1 LGGILFN
8 PEDIGCVF
16 LFFRIWI
23 EVMDVPITGFDLKG
37 RLALI
42 TGGGRGLGL
51 RMARALA
58 TYGANVVL
66 TSRDADSARAA
77 AQEIADS
84 CGVQAIGFGMDVTKP
99 ESLEAVRAAVHDAL
113 GAPDILVNNA
123 GGTPDRNARHLFQR
137 KPEDIRALL
146 DVNLYGTLLA
156 TRAFAPA
163 MADKGYGKVINVASI
178 AGMIGRDRRLY
189 DSTGLLP
196 QPVDYAAAKAGVLG
210 FTVDCAGLLAPS
222 GVRVNAISPGGFER
236 TNMPT
241 AFRDAYADR
250 TALGRMGDVAASDLD
265 GAVVYLASAASD
277 YVTGINLVVD
287 GGFHF
292 WK

>member
-1 LGGILFN
+1 MN
-8 PEDIGCVF
+8 
-16 LFFRIWI
+16 
-23 EVMDVPITGFDLKG
+23 VPISGFDLQG
-37 RLALI
+37 RVALI

-58 TYGANVVL
+58 SYGADVIL
-66 TSRDADSARAA
+66 TSRDGVSADAA
-77 AQEIADS
+77 ALEIAES
-84 CGVQAIGFGMDVTKP
+84 CGVKAQGFAMDVTSP
-99 ESLEAVRAAVHDAL
+99 DSLETVRTAIHKSL

-123 GGTPDRNARHLFQR
+123 GGTPDRNPRHLFER
-137 KPEDIRALL
+137 DPEDIRALL

-163 MADKGYGKVINVASI
+163 MAERGYGKVINVASI
-178 AGMIGRDRRLY
+178 AGMLGRDRRVY
-189 DSTGLLP
+189 ESTGLLA
-196 QPVDYAAAKAGVLG
+196 QPVDYAAAKAGVIG
-210 FTVDCAGLLAPS
+210 FTLDCAGLLGSS

-236 TNMPT
+236 TTMLP

-265 GAVVYLASAASD
+265 GAVVYLASSASD